1 MDEDE
6 KLAYYLEVGAIEVVG
21 IQDDGEFIFKINES
35 AKDLAP
41 ELWDAHEDYVNDTLL
56 DLYEKG
62 LINVSYDESLEAI
75 VEITPEGMDIV
86 KAAGLIDINEE
97 FNI

>member
-6 KLAYYLEVGAIEVVG
+6 KLAFYLEIGAIEVMG
-21 IQDDGEFIFKINES
+21 IEDDGEFIFKITDA

-41 ELWDAHEDYVNDTLL
+41 ELWEAHEDHINSTLVE
-56 DLYEKG
+56 LYEKG

-75 VEITPEGMDIV
+75 VEVTPQGMEII

-97 FNI
+97 FNR